1 MYIILKKSIV
11 LFTIAA
17 LLVIPLCSEA
27 LAWERTMTD
36 PPDGAAMV
44 ADFILLRPVGIIGIV
59 TGYTLF
65 VLSSPFSALGGNIQE
80 AWEQMVAA
88 PAKFTFAR
96 PLGDF

>member
-1 MYIILKKSIV
+1 MYIIFKKSIV

-17 LLVIPLCSEA
+17 LLVIPLCTEA
-27 LAWERTMTD
+27 LAWERTMND
-36 PPDGAAMV
+36 PPDGAAMA

-65 VLSSPFSALGGNIQE
+65 VLSSPFSALGGNIQT
-80 AWEQMVAA
+80 AWEQMVVA